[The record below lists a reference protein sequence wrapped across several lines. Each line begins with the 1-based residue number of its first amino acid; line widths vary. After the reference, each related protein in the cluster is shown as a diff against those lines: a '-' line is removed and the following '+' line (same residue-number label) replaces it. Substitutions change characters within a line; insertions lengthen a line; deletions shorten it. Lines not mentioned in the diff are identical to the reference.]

1 MLGNFSLYFRF
12 AYGLGF
18 PTGYLVGSIQ
28 KLDVERKRIT
38 ASWEDP
44 QCRAT
49 EPQFV
54 PRPGGTE
61 EEDGVLVFA
70 CLGTQPGHPS
80 THLVVLDPVQL
91 RELGRFSVPHT
102 TPVGFH
108 GIWV

>member
-1 MLGNFSLYFRF
+1 MQYISLNSRF

-28 KLDVERKRIT
+28 KLDVVLKRIT

-49 EPQFV
+49 VPQFV
-54 PRPGGTE
+54 ARPEGSE
-61 EEDGVLVFA
+61 EEDGVVVFA
-70 CLGTQPGHPS
+70 CVGTESDQPR
-80 THLVVLDPVQL
+80 THLVVLEPGHL
-91 RELGRFSVPHT
+91 TELGRFSVPHT